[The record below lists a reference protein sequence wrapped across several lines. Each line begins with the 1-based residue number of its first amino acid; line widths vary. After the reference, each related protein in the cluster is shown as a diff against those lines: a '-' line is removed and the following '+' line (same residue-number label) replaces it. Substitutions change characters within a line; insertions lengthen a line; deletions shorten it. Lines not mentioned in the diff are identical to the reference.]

1 MVILRHDLP
10 KGNERENVAEKAGAG
25 TTFGR
30 TAGDGIRLP
39 LLISS
44 SLHSHANRVAEHS
57 QKEVKDMRKTELRE
71 LYKMMFPDYPD
82 IVTVAQ
88 LQKMLG
94 ISRHLA
100 YDLINDGYISGIK
113 IGNAFKIPKVN
124 VINYVMEE
132 GGEKNAG

>member
-1 MVILRHDLP
+1 
-10 KGNERENVAEKAGAG
+10 
-25 TTFGR
+25 
-30 TAGDGIRLP
+30 
-39 LLISS
+39 
-44 SLHSHANRVAEHS
+44 
-57 QKEVKDMRKTELRE
+57 MRKTELRE
-71 LYKMMFPDYPD
+71 LYKMMLPDYPD

-94 ISRHLA
+94 FSRHLA

-113 IGNAFKIPKVN
+113 IGNTFKLPKVS